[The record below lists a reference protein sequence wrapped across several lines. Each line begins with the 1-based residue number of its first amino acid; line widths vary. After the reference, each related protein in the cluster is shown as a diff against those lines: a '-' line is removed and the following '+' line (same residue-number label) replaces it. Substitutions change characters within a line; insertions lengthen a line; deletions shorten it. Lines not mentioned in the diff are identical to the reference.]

1 MKALHFTFRPLWLL
15 LLLSLALTGAEIDT
29 QLYEAPDKEA
39 YYHQIQQQISASQ
52 KQGTLSQAQAD
63 EAKTELERLR
73 QAAAPPAAFDKD
85 AKAFFSSA
93 PLSSKQAH
101 RALQAAAAAQAES
114 VGLQQHLQDVQSKL
128 AFLKQTIDRLTADE
142 KSRLL
147 SYQLQF
153 AYYKLQQKNL
163 ETKAQQLE
171 RYGDAIVSGLKK
183 HLETLQCPETAA
195 DMDKA
200 IAKAKA
206 DIEKSQQKK
215 VEAAIA
221 LERAKLEGSKTLE
234 RLREKA
240 DAAAEEYGKQLQAK
254 LALQSHAALCL
265 LKKEDDKAF
274 FTLLDDMERSA
285 GQLDKEARRRYEA
298 QDGILRTLAK
308 AVFGVTTLVLG
319 DTLHETQALI
329 SKFGERV
336 SAPLF
341 VFNERPISL
350 LSLLKALTI
359 LIFGFFAGMMY
370 KRWIARMAKRW
381 PDMSQM
387 SMRLASNIG
396 YYLIVIVALIVAASS
411 LGIDMT
417 SISLIAGAL
426 SIGIGFGLQTVV
438 SNFIAGIIL
447 MFERTI
453 RIGDMIEISDVL
465 RGRVTDMRIRST
477 TIKTFDNIDI
487 VVPNSSFIQNN
498 VINWTLEDPTR
509 RLHIPFG
516 VAYGTE
522 VEAVKKAVLEEL
534 ESSDLNFIRND
545 PDKKPD
551 VWMVSMGS
559 SSVDFELL
567 VWVVWGN
574 KLRPNALRSDFLI
587 LIYNALN
594 KNGIQI
600 PFPQL
605 DLYVKQMPGPQE

>member
-1 MKALHFTFRPLWLL
+1 MKAIRFTFGPLWLL
-15 LLLSLALTGAEIDT
+15 LLLTLALSGAEIDP
-29 QLYEAPDKEA
+29 QLYEASDKEA
-39 YYHQIQQQISASQ
+39 YYNQIRQQIDASQ
-52 KQGTLSQAQAD
+52 KQGALSKVQAD
-63 EAKTELERLR
+63 EARTELGRLR
-73 QAAAPPAAFDKD
+73 QASVPPAAFDKD
-85 AKAFFSSA
+85 AEAFFSST
-93 PLSSKQAH
+93 PLTLEQAH

-114 VGLQQHLQDVQSKL
+114 VGLQQRLRDVQAKL
-128 AFLKQTIDRLTADE
+128 AFLKQTIDRLTAEE
-142 KSRLL
+142 KPRLL

-163 ETKAQQLE
+163 ETKAGQLGG
-171 RYGDAIVSGLKK
+171 YSDTVVSGLKK
-183 HLETLQCPETAA
+183 HLDTLQCPKTTT
-195 DMDKA
+195 DMD
-200 IAKAKA
+200 IAMAKTEA
-206 DIEKSQQKK
+206 GIEKSQQKK

-221 LERAKLEGSKTLE
+221 LERAKLEGSKTVE
-234 RLREKA
+234 RFREKA
-240 DAAAEEYGKQLQAK
+240 DAAAEAYGKQLQAK
-254 LALQSHAALCL
+254 LALQSRSALCL

-274 FTLLDDMERSA
+274 FSLLDDMERSA
-285 GQLDKEARRRYEA
+285 AQLDKEARRLYEA

-329 SKFGERV
+329 SKLGERV

-350 LSLLKALTI
+350 LSLLKAVTI
-359 LIFGFFAGMMY
+359 LVFGFFVGMMY
-370 KRWIARMAKRW
+370 RRWIARMAKRW

-396 YYLIVIVALIVAASS
+396 YYLIVIVALIVAAGS

-522 VEAVKKAVLEEL
+522 VDAVKKAVLEEL
-534 ESSDLNFIRND
+534 EKSDLNYIHND

-551 VWMVSMGS
+551 VWMVSMGN

-567 VWVVWGN
+567 VWVVWAN

-605 DLYVKQMPGPQE
+605 DLYVKQMPGPQA

>member
-1 MKALHFTFRPLWLL
+1 MKRLWFAFGLL
-15 LLLSLALTGAEIDT
+15 LLTLALPGAEIDT
-29 QLYEAPDKEA
+29 QLYEASDKEA
-39 YYHQIQQQISASQ
+39 YYTQIRQQIDASQ
-52 KQGTLSQAQAD
+52 KQGALSKAQAD
-63 EAKTELERLR
+63 EARVELERLR
-73 QAAAPPAAFDKD
+73 RASEPPAPSGKEAGAFFASDPLTPKQAAN
-85 AKAFFSSA
+85 
-93 PLSSKQAH
+93 
-101 RALQAAAAAQAES
+101 ALQEAATARADYAG
-114 VGLQQHLQDVQSKL
+114 VQQRLNDVQAKL
-128 AFLKQTIDRLTADE
+128 AFLKQTIDHITAEE

-163 ETKAQQLE
+163 ETKAQQLQ
-171 RYGDAIVSGLKK
+171 RYGDTIVSGLKK
-183 HLETLQCPETAA
+183 HLDTLQCPETTAVL
-195 DMDKA
+195 DQTM
-200 IAKAKA
+200 AKTETG
-206 DIEKSQQKK
+206 IEQSKQKK

-234 RLREKA
+234 RFQEKA
-240 DAAAEEYGKQLQAK
+240 DAAAEAYGKLLQAK
-254 LALQSHAALCL
+254 LALQSRSALCL

-274 FTLLDDMERSA
+274 FTLLDDMDGTA
-285 GQLDKEARRRYEA
+285 AQLDKEGRRLYEA
-298 QDGILRTLAK
+298 QDTILRSLAK
-308 AVFGVTTLVLG
+308 TVFGYTTLVLG
-319 DTLHETQALI
+319 DTLHETQALL

-336 SAPLF
+336 AAPLF

-350 LSLLKALTI
+350 LSLLKALSI
-359 LIFGFFAGMMY
+359 LVFGFFAGMMY

-396 YYLIVIVALIVAASS
+396 YYLIVIVALIVAAGS

-509 RLHIPFG
+509 RLHVPFG

-522 VEAVKKAVLEEL
+522 VERVKKAVLEEL
-534 ESSDLNFIRND
+534 ESSDLNYIRND
-545 PDKKPD
+545 PDKKPE

-594 KNGIQI
+594 KNGIPI